1 MPRREKISQKLP
13 QRSKIFETL
22 FNTGGIIK
30 WRGLSPRENR
40 VKLKNIEMANKKT
53 PTNTLTRN
61 LNELAEPTGNIYET
75 VVVLAK
81 RANQIAIA
89 EKKELTRKLE
99 DFKNDR
105 DTMEEVFENREQI
118 EISKYYERQP
128 KPSLVAI
135 EEFKEGEISYRMAKQ
150 DE

>member
-1 MPRREKISQKLP
+1 MAKKI
-13 QRSKIFETL
+13 
-22 FNTGGIIK
+22 
-30 WRGLSPRENR
+30 
-40 VKLKNIEMANKKT
+40 
-53 PTNTLTRN
+53 PTNTITRD
-61 LNELAEPTGNIYET
+61 LCDLAAPTGNIYET
-75 VVVLAK
+75 VVILSK

-89 EKKELTRKLE
+89 EQKELTRKLE

-135 EEFKEGEISYRMAKQ
+135 EEFKDNEILYRMAKQ
-150 DE
+150 EDND

>member
-1 MPRREKISQKLP
+1 
-13 QRSKIFETL
+13 
-22 FNTGGIIK
+22 
-30 WRGLSPRENR
+30 
-40 VKLKNIEMANKKT
+40 MANKKT

-61 LNELAEPTGNIYET
+61 LNELAAPTGNIYET

-89 EKKELTRKLE
+89 EKKELTRKLD

-135 EEFKEGEISYRMAKQ
+135 AEFKDGEVAYRMAKQ

>member
-1 MPRREKISQKLP
+1 MPKQNVP
-13 QRSKIFETL
+13 
-22 FNTGGIIK
+22 
-30 WRGLSPRENR
+30 
-40 VKLKNIEMANKKT
+40 V
-53 PTNTLTRN
+53 NTLTRD
-61 LNELAEPTGNIYET
+61 LCDLARPTGNIYET
-75 VVVLAK
+75 VVILSK

-89 EKKELTRKLE
+89 EKKELMRKLE

-135 EEFKEGEISYRMAKQ
+135 EEFKEGEIFYRMAKH
-150 DE
+150 EEEE

>member
-1 MPRREKISQKLP
+1 
-13 QRSKIFETL
+13 
-22 FNTGGIIK
+22 
-30 WRGLSPRENR
+30 
-40 VKLKNIEMANKKT
+40 MANKKT
-53 PTNTLTRN
+53 PTNTLTRD
-61 LNELAEPTGNIYET
+61 LCDLAAPTGNIYET
-75 VVVLAK
+75 VVILSK

-135 EEFKEGEISYRMAKQ
+135 EEFKEGEVHYRMAKQ
-150 DE
+150 DEE